1 LYDSEYWTGPTLNAG
16 FNGLVL
22 TTTLD
27 MPHEHILSPTHSTSQ
42 KGIKRELGQFLTP
55 APVADFMASLFSGTR
70 REWRLLD
77 AGAGAGA
84 LSAALMTRICES
96 AESAT
101 SIRVT
106 AYELDA
112 SLIPKLRH
120 EYEQIQRKCGRR
132 GIDFSA
138 NILNADFIECA
149 SEAVRRDL
157 FSRHDCMFNSAIL
170 NPPYRK
176 INSNSRTRQLLR
188 AAGIETSNLYA
199 GFLALATKLLST
211 SGELVAITPRS
222 FCNGPYFRPFRQHFL
237 ETMSLR
243 QIHVFESRSA
253 AFARDAVLQENV
265 IVHAVKSREKPTS
278 ILVSVSSGKPG
289 ASVKSMRCNYS
300 EVVAPHD
307 PASFIHLVTDRT
319 EVLFRDQIAGMPA
332 TLADLGLSVS
342 TGRVVDFR
350 ATQFL
355 RQRADR
361 RTVPL
366 IRPCHFDGGVVQWPA
381 TRERKPCA
389 ILNIESTRDLLVPRG
404 FYVLVKRF
412 SAKEERRRIVA
423 SVYDPSKVRSAR
435 VGFENHL
442 NYFHANGQGFDSDM
456 ARGLALF
463 LNSTAVDLYFR
474 HFSGH
479 TQVNATDLRSIKYP
493 TRKQIVTLGA
503 KARNVSLDQST
514 VDNLVRTEFF

>member
-1 LYDSEYWTGPTLNAG
+1 
-16 FNGLVL
+16 
-22 TTTLD
+22 
-27 MPHEHILSPTHSTSQ
+27 MPQEHILSPTNSTSQ
-42 KGIKRELGQFLTP
+42 KGVKRALGQFLTP
-55 APVADFMASLFSGTR
+55 APIADFMASLFSGTR
-70 REWRLLD
+70 REWKLLD

-84 LSAALMTRICES
+84 LSAALVSRICES
-96 AESAT
+96 AEPAS

-120 EYEQIQRKCGRR
+120 AYEHIQKKCERY

-149 SEAVRRDL
+149 SEAIRRDL
-157 FSRHDCMFNSAIL
+157 FSRHNCMFNSVIL

-222 FCNGPYFRPFRQHFL
+222 FCNGPYFRPFRQQFL

-253 AFARDAVLQENV
+253 AFSRDAVLQENV
-265 IVHAVKSREKPTS
+265 IVHAVKCREKPRS
-278 ILVSVSSGKPG
+278 IILSVSSGKPE
-289 ASVKSMRCNYS
+289 ASVESRSCNYS

-319 EVLFRDQIAGMPA
+319 EVLIREQIASLPA
-332 TLADLGLSVS
+332 SSSDLGLSVS

-355 RQRADR
+355 RQRPEK

-366 IRPCHFDGGVVQWPA
+366 IRPCHFDRGVVQWPA

-389 ILNIESTRDLLVPRG
+389 ILDVESTFDLLVPRG

-423 SVYDPSKVRSAR
+423 SVYDPSQMRSAR

-442 NYFHANGQGFDSDM
+442 NYFHANGQGFDGDL
-456 ARGLALF
+456 AKGLATF

-493 TRKQIVTLGA
+493 ARKLLMTLGA
-503 KARNVSLDQST
+503 KVRNVSLDQST
-514 VDNLVRTEFF
+514 LDNLVRTEFF

>member
-1 LYDSEYWTGPTLNAG
+1 MSSTDL
-16 FNGLVL
+16 
-22 TTTLD
+22 
-27 MPHEHILSPTHSTSQ
+27 MHSKPLQ
-42 KGIKRELGQFLTP
+42 VEKALKNELGQFFTP
-55 APVADFMASLFSGTR
+55 APIADFMASLFTGTQ

-84 LSAALMTRICES
+84 LSAALVARICES
-96 AESAT
+96 AEPAT

-120 EYEQIQRKCGRR
+120 AYEQIQKKCERC

-138 NILNADFIECA
+138 NIFNADFIECA
-149 SEAVRRDL
+149 SEAIRRDL
-157 FSRHDCMFNSAIL
+157 FSRHNCMFNSAIL

-176 INSNSRTRQLLR
+176 INSDSRTRRLWR

-199 GFLALATKLLST
+199 GFLALATKLLSA

-222 FCNGPYFRPFRQHFL
+222 FCNGPYFRPFRQQFL

-253 AFARDAVLQENV
+253 AFSRDAVLQENV
-265 IVHAVKSREKPTS
+265 IVHAVKCREKPKS
-278 ILVSVSSGKPG
+278 IVLSASSGKPG
-289 ASVKSMRCNYS
+289 ASVESRSCKYT

-319 EVLFRDQIAGMPA
+319 EVPIRDQIASLPA
-332 TLADLGLSVS
+332 SLSDLDLSVS

-350 ATQFL
+350 ATDFL
-355 RQRADR
+355 RQRTDK

-366 IRPCHFDGGVVQWPA
+366 IRPCHFDNGVVQWPA
-381 TRERKPCA
+381 MRERNPSAK
-389 ILNIESTRDLLVPRG
+389 LEIESSRNLLVPRG
-404 FYVLVKRF
+404 YYVLVKRF

-423 SVYDPSKVRSAR
+423 SVYDPSLVRSAR

-442 NYFHANGQGFDSDM
+442 NYFHANGQGFDGNL
-456 ARGLALF
+456 ARGLATF

-479 TQVNATDLRSIKYP
+479 PQANATA
-493 TRKQIVTLGA
+493 V
-503 KARNVSLDQST
+503 
-514 VDNLVRTEFF
+514 